1 MADRIKDKVA
11 VVTGAG
17 SGIGLAAARRF
28 HAEGALLVLAG
39 RSAAVEVAADELGAR
54 AVSIQGDVSNTA
66 DVQRIID
73 LAVSEYGGLDVLCN
87 VAGADPRS
95 KLSFQ
100 DETDNDFDL
109 MVDVNLRGV
118 FNTMRI
124 AVPLL
129 LARGGGSIV
138 NVASSAALIAAPYLS
153 TYGASKAG
161 VLGLTRTVAVE
172 YASQGIRANTVCP
185 GPIQTP
191 MLERGRANNP
201 VSADYIKE
209 KIPMGRVGTAEEV
222 ANAMLFL
229 ASDESSYVTGIALP
243 VEGGQTAK

>member
-1 MADRIKDKVA
+1 MVDRLKDKV
-11 VVTGAG
+11 VVITGAG

-28 HAEGALLVLAG
+28 HAEGAQLVLAG
-39 RSAAVEVAADELGAR
+39 RSDAVQVAADELGVR

-73 LAVSEYGGLDVLCN
+73 FAVSAYGGLDVLCN

-95 KLSFQ
+95 KMSFE
-100 DETDNDFDL
+100 DETDDDFDL
-109 MVDVNLRGV
+109 MVNVNLRGV
-118 FNTMRI
+118 FNTMRAAI
-124 AVPLL
+124 PCL

-138 NVASSAALIAAPYLS
+138 NVASSAALIASPYLS
-153 TYGASKAG
+153 TYSAAKAG

-172 YASQGIRANTVCP
+172 FASQGIRANTVCP

-191 MLERGRANNP
+191 MLERGRANDP
-201 VSADYIKE
+201 VAADYIKE
-209 KIPMGRVGTAEEV
+209 RIPMGRVGRAEEV
-222 ANAMLFL
+222 ADAMLYL